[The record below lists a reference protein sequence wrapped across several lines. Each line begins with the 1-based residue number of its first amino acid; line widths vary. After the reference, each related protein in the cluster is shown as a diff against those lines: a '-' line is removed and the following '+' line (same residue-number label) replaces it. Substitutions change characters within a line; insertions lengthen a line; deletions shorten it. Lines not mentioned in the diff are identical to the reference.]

1 MAMLK
6 NSALR
11 HSMFIMYSEDIF
23 EEDQSMFLFLFQD
36 DQNNTEHE
44 IEITNITKEGC
55 ERADSSQFEL
65 LQTLGAGSFGKVE
78 QRKKKQPYSI
88 IKLYLF
94 RFFSFEKPLDLIMAR
109 FMR

>member
-1 MAMLK
+1 MVILR
-6 NSALR
+6 NSVLR
-11 HSMFIMYSEDIF
+11 HSMFIMYSEEIF
-23 EEDQSMFLFLFQD
+23 EEDQSMFLFIFQE

-78 QRKKKQPYSI
+78 NKTVFDHQTI
-88 IKLYLF
+88 F
-94 RFFSFEKPLDLIMAR
+94 V
-109 FMR
+109 